1 MKIVPTT
8 QAPEVS
14 TESSSMGSQASG
26 VCIVLRYGSI
36 ARPAFRTRCC
46 TSSVAFTEESQTS
59 EADGNNRIALL
70 TYVATRLE

>member
-14 TESSSMGSQASG
+14 TESYSMGRQASG

-36 ARPAFRTRCC
+36 ARPVLRTRCC
-46 TSSVAFTEESQTS
+46 TSSVAFTEESQS
-59 EADGNNRIALL
+59 PEADGNNRIALL
-70 TYVATRLE
+70 TYIATRLE